1 MDLKGLLSA
10 AWGLQPTKIVPV
22 EQGLINHTWLV
33 HTSTADYIL
42 QRINTHV
49 FKDPQQLQQQL
60 VTLSKKIDLNSLV
73 PLHYIPSK
81 SGLTCI
87 GLDNQF
93 YRLLVAITPSRT
105 LTKVTVEHTILAAQA
120 LKSFHHSLAQLN
132 VHDWKEPI
140 THFLDVGIRIEHFF
154 HAKEK
159 ASLPRIQSAKAAV
172 NLLESN
178 WHYLLDWQ
186 VLLTRAPKVLIHA
199 DPKLSNFLFH
209 PNGKQVRALI
219 DWDTIQLGSPFY
231 DYADMIRSYCSF
243 GEEVSEE
250 EALFRADI
258 FEALVATFQVDEAK
272 LFTAACGV
280 ILVQAL
286 RFLSDYLQDDVY
298 YKVQY
303 EHHNLRRAENQLRL
317 ATELKEYW
325 FTTRKRGR

>member
-1 MDLKGLLSA
+1 MDLKALLSA
-10 AWGLQPTKIVPV
+10 AWGLQPTKILPV

-42 QRINTHV
+42 QQINTHV

-60 VTLSKKIDLNSLV
+60 VALSKKIDSDFLV
-73 PLHYIPSK
+73 PLRYIPSK
-81 SGLTCI
+81 SGLTCV

-93 YRLLVAITPSRT
+93 YRLLAAIAPSRT
-105 LTKVTVEHTILAAQA
+105 LTRVTVEHTILAARA
-120 LKSFHHSLAQLN
+120 LKAFHDSLAQFN

-140 THFLDVGIRIEHFF
+140 THFLDVGIRMEHFLL
-154 HAKEK
+154 AKET

-172 NLLESN
+172 YLLESN

-186 VLLTRAPKVLIHA
+186 AFLARAPKVLIHA

-250 EALFRADI
+250 DSLFRADV
-258 FEALVATFQVDEAK
+258 FEALVAAFQVDEAK

-286 RFLSDYLQDDVY
+286 RFLSDYLQNDVY
-298 YKVQY
+298 YKVQH